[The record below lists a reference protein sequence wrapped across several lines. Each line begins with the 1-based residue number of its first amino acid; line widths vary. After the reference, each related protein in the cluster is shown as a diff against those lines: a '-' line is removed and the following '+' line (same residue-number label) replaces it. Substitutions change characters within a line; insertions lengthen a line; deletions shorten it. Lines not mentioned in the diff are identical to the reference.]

1 MPWVIFLVSI
11 VFIALGLCLIKA
23 LSESYHEYA
32 TIFAGFVEGIIGVI
46 SLLLLVVAINWS
58 GYVTNIDNR
67 RECVIEKGIVYTE
80 MLDKYQTMLMP
91 QDLTASDSYLELY
104 SEILNYN
111 NEVRNAKK
119 WNEVWWAEGI
129 LYDPAYLGVELIP
142 INKGG

>member
-1 MPWVIFLVSI
+1 MPWVIFF
-11 VFIALGLCLIKA
+11 VFIVLIVLGLCLIKA

-32 TIFAGFVEGIIGVI
+32 TIFACFAEGIICVI
-46 SLLLLVVAINWS
+46 SLLLLISAINWS

-80 MLDKYQTMLMP
+80 MFDKYQTVLMP

-104 SEILNYN
+104 SKILNYN
-111 NEVRNAKK
+111 NEIRNAEK
-119 WNEVWWAEGI
+119 WNGVWWAEGI
-129 LYDPAYLGVELIP
+129 LYDPAYIGVEPIP